1 MRLADFILR
10 DMEPILAQ
18 WEAFAATLLPAAAN
32 LDASGLRDH
41 AEQILQAV
49 AKDLRT
55 SQTKEAQREKS
66 LGRGPRLNDAT
77 ETAAQ
82 THALLRARA
91 GFNINQLAAEYRA
104 LV

>member
-1 MRLADFILR
+1 MRLADFISR

-32 LDASGLRDH
+32 MESSALRDH
-41 AEQILQAV
+41 AEQILHAV
-49 AKDLRT
+49 AKNLRS
-55 SQTKEAQREKS
+55 SQTREAQREKS
-66 LGRGPRLNDAT
+66 LGRGPGPIDAS

-91 GFNINQLAAEYRA
+91 GLSTRA
-104 LV
+104 CSH